1 MKTFGAGGFTA
12 TLARLVALAIFF
24 TLTLAFC
31 TSSVVAKAPGVVP
44 KAAASSA
51 PARTLLVRQ
60 LDSALA
66 GARVPAFRR
75 GAVVVDLSSDE
86 TLFSRNAQ
94 AGLAPASNEK
104 LAVAFAALTLLG
116 SQFEIATEVLG
127 KGEQNGTKWVGDIVL
142 KGYGDPHLSSAD
154 LKTLAL
160 RLRAQGIRSVSGDLL
175 GDESYFD
182 RRRTAPGW
190 KSSFLINECAPL
202 SALSVDRG
210 RNTSASPPVIAARAF
225 AAALASAGVSLE
237 GGVRVGTATGDES
250 TLATINSPPLW
261 KLIRFMDQES
271 DNYTAE
277 LLLKQL
283 GADSNGRGTTA
294 NGAAEVM
301 SALDSAGI
309 PLARVRIVDGSG
321 LSLLD
326 RLTPVAL
333 TDLLTAVWS
342 DPSLRRP
349 FVYSLAV
356 AGRNGTLAHRLR
368 QRPALGNVRAKTGTT
383 NGASALSGYVR
394 NRYAFVI
401 LQNGSPVSSTL
412 TRAAQDRFV
421 TLLAAQKNP

>member
-1 MKTFGAGGFTA
+1 MKNLNAWGLPAA
-12 TLARLVALAIFF
+12 LSRLAAVAAFF
-24 TLTLAFC
+24 ALTLAFC
-31 TSSVVAKAPGVVP
+31 SSSVVTEAPGVVP
-44 KAAASSA
+44 KAATKSA
-51 PARTLLVRQ
+51 PARTLPVRR

-66 GARVPAFRR
+66 GASVPAFRR
-75 GAVVVDLSSDE
+75 GAVVVDLASGE
-86 TLFSRNAQ
+86 TLFSRNAR
-94 AGLAPASNEK
+94 AGLVPASNEK
-104 LAVAFAALTLLG
+104 LLVAFAALTLLG
-116 SQFEIATEVLG
+116 PEYVITTEALG

-142 KGYGDPHLSSAD
+142 KGYGDPHLSTAG

-160 RLRAQGIRSVSGDLL
+160 RLRAQGIRSISGDLL

-210 RNTSASPPVIAARAF
+210 RNTSSSPPLIAARAF
-225 AAALASAGVSLE
+225 AAALESTGVSLE
-237 GGVRVGTATGDES
+237 GRVRLGIATGDEFS
-250 TLATINSPPLW
+250 LATINSPPLW

-277 LLLKQL
+277 LLLKQI
-283 GADSNGRGTTA
+283 GAYNNERGTTA

-301 SALDSAGI
+301 SALDGAGI

-333 TDLLTAVWS
+333 TDLLTVVWS
-342 DPSLRRP
+342 DPSLRQP

-356 AGRNGTLAHRLR
+356 AGRTGTLEHRLR
-368 QRPALGNVRAKTGTT
+368 RRPALGNVRAKTGTT

-394 NRYAFVI
+394 DRFAFVI
-401 LQNGSPVSSTL
+401 LQNGNPVSSTRA
-412 TRAAQDRFV
+412 RAAQDRFV
-421 TLLAAQKNP
+421 TLLAAQ

>member
-1 MKTFGAGGFTA
+1 MKNFSPWG
-12 TLARLVALAIFF
+12 LAAALSRLVVFTTVF

-31 TSSVVAKAPGVVP
+31 SSSVVTEAPGALP
-44 KAAASSA
+44 KAALESA
-51 PARTLLVRQ
+51 PAQPLLVRR

-66 GARVPAFRR
+66 GASVPAFRR
-75 GAVVVDLSSDE
+75 GAVVVDLTSGE
-86 TLFSRNAQ
+86 TLFSRNAH

-104 LAVAFAALTLLG
+104 LPVTFAALTLLG
-116 SQFEIATEVLG
+116 PEYQIATEALG
-127 KGEQNGTKWVGDIVL
+127 EGEQNGTEWVGDIVL
-142 KGYGDPHLSSAD
+142 KGYGDPHLSTAD

-160 RLRAQGIRSVSGDLL
+160 RLRAQGIRSISGDLL

-210 RNTSASPPVIAARAF
+210 RNTSASPPLIAARAF
-225 AAALASAGVSLE
+225 AAALESAGVSLE
-237 GGVRVGTATGDES
+237 GRVSLGIATVDAS
-250 TLATINSPPLW
+250 TLATIDSPPLW

-277 LLLKQL
+277 LLLKQI
-283 GADSNGRGTTA
+283 GAYGNERGTTA
-294 NGAAEVM
+294 NGAADVI
-301 SALDSAGI
+301 SALGDAGI

-321 LSLLD
+321 LSLLN
-326 RLTPVAL
+326 RLTPAAL
-333 TDLLTAVWS
+333 AELLTVVWS

-349 FVYSLAV
+349 FVSSLAI
-356 AGRNGTLAHRLR
+356 AGRNGTLEHRLR

-394 NRYAFVI
+394 DHYAFVI
-401 LQNGSPVSSTL
+401 LQNGNPVSSTL

-421 TLLAAQKNP
+421 TLLAAQ